1 MEFIVP
7 PPKSEEKQD
16 RFCALNHTLC
26 MLCSEN
32 PAACI

>member
-7 PPKSEEKQD
+7 PPKEEQQD
-16 RFCALNHTLC
+16 RFCHLNVTLC

-32 PAACI
+32 PEACI